1 MPRKRVL
8 TKADSGPGRFDDEFL
23 AQSRTDGFHHFPG
36 LPNGTEIGAEM
47 DQLFGY
53 HKSLIYANTDK
64 LWSKRCEVDGPN
76 VQLSNEDFVS
86 CIFGLDVVMKNGDTV
101 TLVDAFSEAFSR
113 EKIREAR
120 DKVGYAPATRNSLKS
135 GTSFRRLLS
144 FVL

>member
-86 CIFGLDVVMKNGDTV
+86 CIFGLDVVMKNGDAV
-101 TLVDAFSEAFSR
+101 TLMHSVKLSAERRFAR
-113 EKIREAR
+113 PGIRLDMHPPPE
-120 DKVGYAPATRNSLKS
+120 TH
-135 GTSFRRLLS
+135 
-144 FVL
+144 